1 MCRSIIFKSLI
12 HMHVSPYLEVSGVS
26 YFREYCI
33 MVNHP
38 IAAFFPGTF
47 KNRCNRGAYSSA
59 FWNCWHRKS
68 YYSISTLALHKSLQ
82 YETYSGGFQ
91 NRSYRKLYCSIFQIA
106 AIGQNYR
113 FFLFFN
119 YFLIWKDPI
128 PKFQKHCNRSTL
140 SQHSQKH

>member
-26 YFREYCI
+26 YFHEYCI

-113 FFLFFN
+113 FFLFFY